1 MKPSLSKS
9 KTTSQAVARALA
21 AFGAHAKIT
30 QKKRKSLAALR
41 IKVSR
46 WVKPRFD
53 ISVKAAPQGNL

>member
-1 MKPSLSKS
+1 MKPSPAKS
-9 KTTSQAVARALA
+9 KIASQAVARAMA

-53 ISVKAAPQGNL
+53 ISVKPAPQENL